1 MPGEFDERSVSIS
14 ADYDYMFKLV
24 VIGDPSVGKSSLLLR
39 FTDNTFN
46 EHYQITTID
55 WKIKTIEVGR
65 HKVKLVIW
73 DTAGQERFRAF
84 SSSVFHGA
92 HGIIL
97 VFDITRQTTFMNVQC
112 LWLNDLHQRIDDSV
126 KLLLVGNKCDEGT
139 KRQVGYAT
147 AERYA
152 QGLGIPYLETS
163 AKNASNVD
171 QAFYTMA
178 SELTNSVSG
187 KMFDSDTSSI
197 RIGVTPSSPVVEEGY
212 CCSYV

>member
-55 WKIKTIEVGR
+55 W
-65 HKVKLVIW
+65 W